1 MSGVGGEDVHLSM
14 TRGNS
19 EDIDVSAGGFS
30 TKGQRVK
37 DTLRCHSCNRAETPE
52 WRRGPDGAR
61 TLCNACGL
69 HYARPSKAVGSN
81 RAIPASSN
89 VNEDANQDT
98 YRKSASLE
106 QSPLLHQTDIKNE
119 PTKRK
124 DRKIMSLTNVKTKLS
139 H

>member
-19 EDIDVSAGGFS
+19 QDVDVSAGGFR
-30 TKGQRVK
+30 TDGQRVK

-69 HYARPSKAVGSN
+69 HYARLSKAVGSN

-89 VNEDANQDT
+89 VNEDANQIRIGKVRVLSRDLSFT
-98 YRKSASLE
+98 K
-106 QSPLLHQTDIKNE
+106 QTLKWNLQ
-119 PTKRK
+119 TRK